1 MSTPSPPPLL
11 SSSSGDSSNAS
22 LATMNQTTSHKN
34 RVSIQSLC
42 NDGASINSVSSGNSN
57 RRGSIQDILNDEP
70 VPSNGF
76 HPNSAHVGTPNG
88 ATNRYSQNDY
98 FAAETLGNLKAN
110 AGHIPH
116 VTSPPPRVQNA
127 YEVPIQI
134 QPEYQPLKGL
144 YSDTF
149 PPNAPNPN
157 LNPNLHKTHERDTA
171 NFPSDKG
178 AVSISSSVNHISNT
192 NTTFATAGAQSQY
205 HRLSNTSKTFT
216 RDSPYH
222 SRTPSVDDDGIRQA
236 SFLNRVYQSSK
247 SYSPRFRYGAEI
259 VERWASSETNTN
271 TGAASASTPNT
282 NSNSNP
288 SNHTTM
294 PKALSSKSLDAAS
307 IHMASNG
314 APPLIQKSSLHDFER
329 LKSGIDDIQNS
340 DTNGTQYSV
349 DVGSQGLR
357 MRIQTQGYSPSSRGS
372 PVPPSPALS
381 TSTYS
386 GSTSAAASRATS
398 SPVPQQQA
406 EAQAAAAAVAAGG
419 PRPGQP
425 RSAWQEVLISATSL
439 ASLSQDSRKRLRY
452 CLHLLKLANAHL
464 ASTVTKLQGAI
475 AEETAYS
482 LAQSIAANHVPHN
495 ERQAY
500 LHQPPST
507 EPALSITALKADV
520 VSTIRKIIKVVS
532 QYAGNSLP
540 EPARSHIRTYILGLP
555 SRWASTT
562 ASTNITPTRSPA
574 ASQSPVGSP
583 KECVT
588 PNHQGP
594 PLPTNTVSSPV
605 PEGPSDEQLSR
616 HRIEVE
622 AGGKV
627 LILANEALDMLGN
640 IISIVDGTLER
651 AEGWCE
657 GINRV
662 KQRVGLGEAAVPGA
676 ANEAAAEAS
685 ASAAAAYSAADTST
699 DQDVEMGD
707 A

>member
-11 SSSSGDSSNAS
+11 STSSGDSSNAS
-22 LATMNQTTSHKN
+22 LATMNTSNAN

-42 NDGASINSVSSGNSN
+42 NDGASINSVSSHNSN

-70 VPSNGF
+70 MNPVS
-76 HPNSAHVGTPNG
+76 HKPN
-88 ATNRYSQNDY
+88 RFSQNDY
-98 FAAETLGNLKAN
+98 FAAETLGNLKAAPGVNGVNGVSGMNGN
-110 AGHIPH
+110 AIGMSGS
-116 VTSPPPRVQNA
+116 VTSPPPRAHNPF
-127 YEVPIQI
+127 EVPIQI
-134 QPEYQPLKGL
+134 QPGYQPLKGL

-157 LNPNLHKTHERDTA
+157 LNPKLHKTHERDTA

-178 AVSISSSVNHISNT
+178 AGSISSLSHHNASSTPNAT
-192 NTTFATAGAQSQY
+192 SSYTAGAPAQY
-205 HRLSNTSKTFT
+205 HRLPTQQKTFT

-222 SRTPSVDDDGIRQA
+222 SRTPSVDDDGIRQT

-259 VERWASSETNTN
+259 VERWASSEPQTQTQ
-271 TGAASASTPNT
+271 TQ
-282 NSNSNP
+282 
-288 SNHTTM
+288 TM

-349 DVGSQGLR
+349 DVGAQGLR
-357 MRIQTQGYSPSSRGS
+357 MRIQTQGYPASSTRGS

-381 TSTYS
+381 TSTSS

-398 SPVPQQQA
+398 SPVPQQA
-406 EAQAAAAAVAAGG
+406 TPGS
-419 PRPGQP
+419 RPGQP

-588 PNHQGP
+588 PDHQGP

-662 KQRVGLGEAAVPGA
+662 KQRVGLGGEVPEGGVGA
-676 ANEAAAEAS
+676 GGVGDVAS
-685 ASAAAAYSAADTST
+685 ASASGMEVSSNGNSNGNSNANSAFATAAASSPA

>member
-1 MSTPSPPPLL
+1 M
-11 SSSSGDSSNAS
+11 
-22 LATMNQTTSHKN
+22 
-34 RVSIQSLC
+34 
-42 NDGASINSVSSGNSN
+42 
-57 RRGSIQDILNDEP
+57 
-70 VPSNGF
+70 
-76 HPNSAHVGTPNG
+76 
-88 ATNRYSQNDY
+88 
-98 FAAETLGNLKAN
+98 
-110 AGHIPH
+110 
-116 VTSPPPRVQNA
+116 
-127 YEVPIQI
+127 
-134 QPEYQPLKGL
+134 
-144 YSDTF
+144 
-149 PPNAPNPN
+149 
-157 LNPNLHKTHERDTA
+157 HKTHERDTA

-178 AVSISSSVNHISNT
+178 AVPISSQHNHIST
-192 NTTFATAGAQSQY
+192 PNTTFATSGAQSQY
-205 HRLSNTSKTFT
+205 HRLQNTSKTFT

-259 VERWASSETNTN
+259 VERWASSENTN
-271 TGAASASTPNT
+271 GAAAVTQTPGSNSNHSRS
-282 NSNSNP
+282 NSNSN
-288 SNHTTM
+288 SNTTPAM

-357 MRIQTQGYSPSSRGS
+357 MRIQTQGYAPSSGNSNRGS
-372 PVPPSPALS
+372 PVPQSPALS
-381 TSTYS
+381 TTTTTSS

-398 SPVPQQQA
+398 SPVPQQS
-406 EAQAAAAAVAAGG
+406 QAAAAAGAAGG

-574 ASQSPVGSP
+574 GSQSPVGSP

-588 PNHQGP
+588 PDHQGP

-662 KQRVGLGEAAVPGA
+662 KQRVGLGEAAPAAGGA
-676 ANEAAAEAS
+676 AGAAGTSTEALNEAAA
-685 ASAAAAYSAADTST
+685 AAASSSYSAADNST

>member
-1 MSTPSPPPLL
+1 
-11 SSSSGDSSNAS
+11 
-22 LATMNQTTSHKN
+22 
-34 RVSIQSLC
+34 
-42 NDGASINSVSSGNSN
+42 
-57 RRGSIQDILNDEP
+57 
-70 VPSNGF
+70 
-76 HPNSAHVGTPNG
+76 
-88 ATNRYSQNDY
+88 
-98 FAAETLGNLKAN
+98 
-110 AGHIPH
+110 
-116 VTSPPPRVQNA
+116 
-127 YEVPIQI
+127 
-134 QPEYQPLKGL
+134 
-144 YSDTF
+144 
-149 PPNAPNPN
+149 
-157 LNPNLHKTHERDTA
+157 
-171 NFPSDKG
+171 
-178 AVSISSSVNHISNT
+178 
-192 NTTFATAGAQSQY
+192 
-205 HRLSNTSKTFT
+205 
-216 RDSPYH
+216 
-222 SRTPSVDDDGIRQA
+222 
-236 SFLNRVYQSSK
+236 
-247 SYSPRFRYGAEI
+247 
-259 VERWASSETNTN
+259 
-271 TGAASASTPNT
+271 
-282 NSNSNP
+282 
-288 SNHTTM
+288 M

-357 MRIQTQGYSPSSRGS
+357 MRIQTQGYAPSGNSNRGS

-381 TSTYS
+381 TSTSS
-386 GSTSAAASRATS
+386 GSTSAAASRSTS
-398 SPVPQQQA
+398 SPVPQQPQT
-406 EAQAAAAAVAAGG
+406 AATAAGG

-500 LHQPPST
+500 LHQPPSA

-540 EPARSHIRTYILGLP
+540 EPAWSHIRTYILGLP

-574 ASQSPVGSP
+574 GSQSPVGSP

-588 PNHQGP
+588 PDHQGP

-657 GINRV
+657 GINR
-662 KQRVGLGEAAVPGA
+662 
-676 ANEAAAEAS
+676 
-685 ASAAAAYSAADTST
+685 
-699 DQDVEMGD
+699 
-707 A
+707 

>member
-1 MSTPSPPPLL
+1 M
-11 SSSSGDSSNAS
+11 
-22 LATMNQTTSHKN
+22 
-34 RVSIQSLC
+34 
-42 NDGASINSVSSGNSN
+42 
-57 RRGSIQDILNDEP
+57 
-70 VPSNGF
+70 
-76 HPNSAHVGTPNG
+76 
-88 ATNRYSQNDY
+88 
-98 FAAETLGNLKAN
+98 
-110 AGHIPH
+110 
-116 VTSPPPRVQNA
+116 
-127 YEVPIQI
+127 
-134 QPEYQPLKGL
+134 
-144 YSDTF
+144 
-149 PPNAPNPN
+149 
-157 LNPNLHKTHERDTA
+157 HKTHERDTG

-178 AVSISSSVNHISNT
+178 SH
-192 NTTFATAGAQSQY
+192 
-205 HRLSNTSKTFT
+205 TSREAHLVHGQRTHAAKHFT

-222 SRTPSVDDDGIRQA
+222 SRTPSLDDDIRHT
-236 SFLNRVYQSSK
+236 SFINRVYQSSK
-247 SYSPRFRYGAEI
+247 SYSPRFRYGAEL
-259 VERWASSETNTN
+259 VERWTQKEHD
-271 TGAASASTPNT
+271 ASTIYTDDT
-282 NSNSNP
+282 N
-288 SNHTTM
+288 TM
-294 PKALSSKSLDAAS
+294 PKAMSAKSLDAAS
-307 IHMASNG
+307 IHMASNS

-357 MRIQTQGYSPSSRGS
+357 MRIQTQPYAASNRGS
-372 PVPPSPALS
+372 PVPQSPSINTPAQA
-381 TSTYS
+381 S
-386 GSTSAAASRATS
+386 GSNSAQVSGPTSRATS
-398 SPVPQQQA
+398 SPTDRGTPA
-406 EAQAAAAAVAAGG
+406 
-419 PRPGQP
+419 PGAP

-500 LHQPPST
+500 LHQPASN

-520 VSTIRKIIKVVS
+520 VSTIRKIVKVVS

-555 SRWASTT
+555 SRWASSS
-562 ASTNITPTRSPA
+562 ASANITPARSPA
-574 ASQSPVGSP
+574 PSQSPTGSP

-588 PNHQGP
+588 PDHQGP
-594 PLPTNTVSSPV
+594 PLPTNTATSPV

-662 KQRVGLGEAAVPGA
+662 KQRFGGGVAEQQMAEAK
-676 ANEAAAEAS
+676 AAAEAEAAQQAAGDHAS
-685 ASAAAAYSAADTST
+685 ASTEAVVPAQVEVT
-699 DQDVEMGD
+699 DGSQEDVEMGD

>member
-1 MSTPSPPPLL
+1 MLL
-11 SSSSGDSSNAS
+11 
-22 LATMNQTTSHKN
+22 
-34 RVSIQSLC
+34 
-42 NDGASINSVSSGNSN
+42 
-57 RRGSIQDILNDEP
+57 IL
-70 VPSNGF
+70 
-76 HPNSAHVGTPNG
+76 T
-88 ATNRYSQNDY
+88 Q
-98 FAAETLGNLKAN
+98 
-110 AGHIPH
+110 
-116 VTSPPPRVQNA
+116 
-127 YEVPIQI
+127 
-134 QPEYQPLKGL
+134 
-144 YSDTF
+144 TF

-157 LNPNLHKTHERDTA
+157 LNPNLHKTHERDTV

-178 AVSISSSVNHISNT
+178 AVSISSQLHHSNS
-192 NTTFATAGAQSQY
+192 NPTFAQTQY
-205 HRLSNTSKTFT
+205 HRLQAQQNKTFT

-259 VERWASSETNTN
+259 VERWATNTADPPPHDN
-271 TGAASASTPNT
+271 TTD
-282 NSNSNP
+282 
-288 SNHTTM
+288 M

-357 MRIQTQGYSPSSRGS
+357 MRIQTQGYPSGGSNRGS

-381 TSTYS
+381 TSTSS

-398 SPVPQQQA
+398 SPVPQ
-406 EAQAAAAAVAAGG
+406 AATVAG

-500 LHQPPST
+500 LHQPLST

-588 PNHQGP
+588 PDHQGP

-662 KQRVGLGEAAVPGA
+662 KQRVYGGGEVPVGA
-676 ANEAAAEAS
+676 EAAAAASAASEAS
-685 ASAAAAYSAADTST
+685 AATAYAAATSESETNNT

>member
-1 MSTPSPPPLL
+1 
-11 SSSSGDSSNAS
+11 
-22 LATMNQTTSHKN
+22 
-34 RVSIQSLC
+34 
-42 NDGASINSVSSGNSN
+42 
-57 RRGSIQDILNDEP
+57 
-70 VPSNGF
+70 
-76 HPNSAHVGTPNG
+76 
-88 ATNRYSQNDY
+88 
-98 FAAETLGNLKAN
+98 
-110 AGHIPH
+110 
-116 VTSPPPRVQNA
+116 
-127 YEVPIQI
+127 
-134 QPEYQPLKGL
+134 
-144 YSDTF
+144 
-149 PPNAPNPN
+149 
-157 LNPNLHKTHERDTA
+157 
-171 NFPSDKG
+171 
-178 AVSISSSVNHISNT
+178 
-192 NTTFATAGAQSQY
+192 
-205 HRLSNTSKTFT
+205 
-216 RDSPYH
+216 
-222 SRTPSVDDDGIRQA
+222 
-236 SFLNRVYQSSK
+236 
-247 SYSPRFRYGAEI
+247 
-259 VERWASSETNTN
+259 
-271 TGAASASTPNT
+271 
-282 NSNSNP
+282 
-288 SNHTTM
+288 
-294 PKALSSKSLDAAS
+294 
-307 IHMASNG
+307 MASNG

-357 MRIQTQGYSPSSRGS
+357 MRIQTQGYAPSNRGS
-372 PVPPSPALS
+372 PVPQSPALS
-381 TSTYS
+381 TTTTTSS

-398 SPVPQQQA
+398 SPVPQQS
-406 EAQAAAAAVAAGG
+406 QAAAANAAGAAGG

-574 ASQSPVGSP
+574 GSQSPVGSP

-588 PNHQGP
+588 PDHQGP

-662 KQRVGLGEAAVPGA
+662 KQRVGLGEAAPAGGA
-676 ANEAAAEAS
+676 AGAGAAGEAGASTEGFNEAAAAS
-685 ASAAAAYSAADTST
+685 SSSAVDNST